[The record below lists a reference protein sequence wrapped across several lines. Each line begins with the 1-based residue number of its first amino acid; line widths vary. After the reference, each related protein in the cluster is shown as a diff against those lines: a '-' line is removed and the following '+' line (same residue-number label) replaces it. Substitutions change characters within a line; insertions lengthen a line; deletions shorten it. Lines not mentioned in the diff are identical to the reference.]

1 MLVLARK
8 LGQEIVIDENITL
21 KVLSVKGGTV
31 RLGIEAPQS
40 VPVERGEL
48 KDRREREFG
57 SRFDLSDSRQLDA
70 VG

>member
-8 LGQEIVIDENITL
+8 LGQEIVIDDNITL

-40 VPVERGEL
+40 VPVERAEL
-48 KDRREREFG
+48 KERREGEFG
-57 SRFDLSDSRQLDA
+57 ALVDLSDSRQLDA

>member
-21 KVLSVKGGTV
+21 KVLSVRGGTV

-40 VPVERGEL
+40 IPVERGEL
-48 KDRREREFG
+48 KERREREFG
-57 SRFDLSDSRQLDA
+57 ALFELSDSAQLDA
-70 VG
+70 AG

>member
-8 LGQEIVIDENITL
+8 LGQEIVIDGGITL
-21 KVLSVKGGTV
+21 KVLSVRGGTV

-40 VPVERGEL
+40 IPVERGEL
-48 KDRREREFG
+48 KARREQEFDEP
-57 SRFDLSDSRQLDA
+57 FDLSDSAQLDA

>member
-21 KVLSVKGGTV
+21 KVLSVRGGTV

-48 KDRREREFG
+48 KTRREREFG
-57 SRFDLSDSRQLDA
+57 NRFDLSDSAQLDA

>member
-8 LGQEIVIDENITL
+8 LGQQIVIDENITL
-21 KVLSVKGGTV
+21 KVLSVRGGTV

-48 KDRREREFG
+48 KERREREFG
-57 SRFDLSDSRQLDA
+57 TVFDLSDSGSLDA